1 MGALSLR
8 LPDEVEARLDAEA
21 RREGVARSEVARAAI
36 VEFLDRRERDRFLAE
51 IARAA
56 RARGNDEALAMAEEA
71 LPFDNEALAIA
82 EGRTAQEPKAKYRAR
97 RAKRG

>member
-8 LPDEVEARLDAEA
+8 LPDEVDVRLEAEA

-36 VEFLDRRERDRFLAE
+36 VEFLDRRERDRFLAD

-56 RARGNDEALAMAEEA
+56 RNRGNDEALAIAEEA

-82 EGRTAQEPKAKYRAR
+82 EGQSLREPKAKYRSR
-97 RAKRG
+97 KAKRR

>member
-8 LPDEVEARLDAEA
+8 LPDEVEARLAAEA
-21 RREGVARSEVARAAI
+21 RREGVARSEVARVAI
-36 VEFLDRRERDRFLAE
+36 LEFLDRRERDRFLAD

-56 RARGNDEALAMAEEA
+56 LARGTDEALSVAEEA

-82 EGRTAQEPKAKYRAR
+82 EGRSVQEPKTKYRAR
-97 RAKRG
+97 KGKRR

>member
-8 LPDEVEARLDAEA
+8 LPDDLDARLDAEA
-21 RREGVARSEVARAAI
+21 RREGVPRSEVARAAI
-36 VEFLDRRERDRFLAE
+36 IEFLDHRERDRFLAD

-56 RARGNDEALAMAEEA
+56 RARGDDEALTMAEEA

-82 EGRTAQEPKAKYRAR
+82 EERSAQEPKAKYRAR
-97 RAKRG
+97 RASRK